1 MRHETRHNEENA
13 ECRCMIRSI
22 RLGQYR
28 GSDSLDHFMP
38 PSPWILF
45 PFTRSSG
52 RKVSLLP
59 RGCEGGTMCPSAHDF
74 RPGPNFRPV
83 GSILMKSTATRHSI
97 NELYEKNRKFR
108 GPGVDSCFIISTV
121 VSAITPWPLFVRVI
135 GCGDRELGCEEK
147 EMGENRDRSKEWV
160 SHDISMG
167 VNSKL
172 LFVARLS
179 IVHNEALV
187 PQKEPQRR

>member
-1 MRHETRHNEENA
+1 
-13 ECRCMIRSI
+13 
-22 RLGQYR
+22 
-28 GSDSLDHFMP
+28 
-38 PSPWILF
+38 
-45 PFTRSSG
+45 
-52 RKVSLLP
+52 
-59 RGCEGGTMCPSAHDF
+59 MCPSAHDF
-74 RPGPNFRPV
+74 PPNFRPV

-172 LFVARLS
+172 LFVLAFPLCIMKHLCPKKSLRDANAS
-179 IVHNEALV
+179 IGAFGGYSEFGAFASATGTVIYCETVTRATCFL
-187 PQKEPQRR
+187 